1 MAMAMSASLA
11 RAAAPNP
18 GLPIASA
25 PPPSASTQW
34 VNVAPGATQASV
46 TVSGSRAY
54 AEWQTFNV
62 SAGNTFTINGQVG
75 KDWIL
80 VNKVVGASGNAI
92 TPSTLAGTI
101 AANGQVWVLN
111 QAGIAVSNTGLFNV
125 GGMLLSTASNFGK
138 TAYLSGGLAIN
149 FSGAAT
155 AIQVNGAVN
164 ASGGVV
170 TFLAPVISIN
180 GQVHETSPGVSQ
192 VVAVAA
198 QDVSL
203 VFTDSGARLA
213 LDGVTIN
220 TGADVGQTPGGIT
233 QGAGSQIIAGR
244 IILAA
249 AGANLTSSIIVNGA
263 LTATQARADGQ
274 DIVLIVGNP
283 TGAAQ
288 NAAPAQ
294 LAAGAVSSAATTLS
308 TGGDITLDTP
318 LINTLS
324 NAVGNPVAAQGAS
337 LYVRDSGVVH
347 IGTLA
352 NAVGDVD
359 ISAQGAIVQTNANG
373 GAVSG
378 RDIALASAVSTTV
391 GAVTARDD
399 IATQGGAFSASSLTA
414 GVAVGGQPTVDNA
427 GAADRLT
434 GATLPGHDIQAGK
447 QRCNH
452 RHRTDQRNA
461 GRRGDYA
468 CSRTSRCPRR
478 APSRPGRSRLA
489 ETSVWSERAKA
500 PSVAAPCKV
509 AATSRFRATARSRP
523 RPPKP
528 ATTSCCAPA
537 GPSPSPVA

>member
-1 MAMAMSASLA
+1 MRRHAVLMATCAPIAVAMALSANPAS
-11 RAAAPNP
+11 AAGPIP
-18 GLPIASA
+18 VLPIASA
-25 PPPSASTQW
+25 PPPSANTQW
-34 VNVAPGATQASV
+34 VNVAPGPTQGSV

-54 AEWQTFNV
+54 AEWQSFNV
-62 SAGNTFTINGQVG
+62 SAGATFTVNGQVG

-101 AANGQVWVLN
+101 TANGQVWVLN
-111 QAGIAVSNTGLFNV
+111 EAGIAVSNTGLFNV

-138 TAYLSGGLAIN
+138 AAYLSGGLAIN
-149 FSGAAT
+149 FTGAAT
-155 AIQVNGAVN
+155 AIQLNGAVD
-164 ASGGVV
+164 ASGGIV
-170 TFLAPVISIN
+170 TFLAPVITIK

-203 VFTDSGARLA
+203 VFTDNGARLA

-220 TGADVGQTPGGIT
+220 TGSDVNQTPGGIT

-263 LTATQARADGQ
+263 LAATQARADGQ

-283 TGAAQ
+283 TAGAP

-337 LYVRDSGVVH
+337 LFVRDSGAVH

-352 NAVGDVD
+352 NAIGDVD
-359 ISAQGAIVQTNANG
+359 ISAQGAILQTNANG
-373 GAVSG
+373 GAISG
-378 RDIALASAVSTTV
+378 RDIALAS
-391 GAVTARDD
+391 
-399 IATQGGAFSASSLTA
+399 
-414 GVAVGGQPTVDNA
+414 
-427 GAADRLT
+427 T
-434 GATLPGHDIQAGK
+434 GFH
-447 QRCNH
+447 H
-452 RHRTDQRNA
+452 
-461 GRRGDYA
+461 
-468 CSRTSRCPRR
+468 
-478 APSRPGRSRLA
+478 GRSRDRARRHRDPGWRLHRVVA
-489 ETSVWSERAKA
+489 HGGHERGG
-500 PSVAAPCKV
+500 AA
-509 AATSRFRATARSRP
+509 RGGHRRR
-523 RPPKP
+523 
-528 ATTSCCAPA
+528 
-537 GPSPSPVA
+537 G